1 MTPTLKFPY
10 YCSEFYGG
18 VINRY
23 ILDKGLEEGGL
34 IISLNYSILHLN
46 LKIFLG
52 GVGGGKG

>member
-1 MTPTLKFPY
+1 MTPTLKFPL

-34 IISLNYSILHLN
+34 IISQNYTILHLN

-52 GVGGGKG
+52 GVGGEG